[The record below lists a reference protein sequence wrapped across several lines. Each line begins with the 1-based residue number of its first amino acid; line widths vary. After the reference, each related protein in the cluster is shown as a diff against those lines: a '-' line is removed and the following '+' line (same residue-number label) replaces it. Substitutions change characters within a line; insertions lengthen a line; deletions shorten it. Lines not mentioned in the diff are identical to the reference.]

1 MERPGG
7 RGRKQRRPTRRAV
20 LVAAALLAL
29 CALLLFITEGWNLLP
44 EGYARQFWQAM
55 FNH

>member
-1 MERPGG
+1 MERPGE

-20 LVAAALLAL
+20 LIAAALLAL